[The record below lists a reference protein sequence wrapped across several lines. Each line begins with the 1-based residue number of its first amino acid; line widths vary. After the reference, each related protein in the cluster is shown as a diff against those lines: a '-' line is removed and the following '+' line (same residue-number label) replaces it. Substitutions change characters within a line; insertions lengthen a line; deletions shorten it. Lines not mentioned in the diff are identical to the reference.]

1 MLVCF
6 FVAFASLNGE
16 KGDGFF
22 METNELMI
30 RSIKKLIVKGEIS
43 ALRDILVEMNE
54 VDIASI
60 MEELEIAD
68 KLFVYRILP
77 KDLSAEVFAY
87 LEPDSQ
93 TDLIKRIND
102 AELERLLDE
111 MFLDDTVDFLEEMPA
126 NVVTRVLAHS
136 DPETRKLINR
146 FLNYPEDCA
155 GSIMTIEM
163 VQLHT
168 NFTAAQAI
176 EQIRKTGVDK
186 ETVYTCYCTDRE
198 RRLLGSVPLLSLL
211 LCDENALVGDIM
223 EDDKQLISVNT
234 LDDREVVVDV
244 VKKYDLLSVPVVDN
258 ENRLVGI
265 ITVDDIVD
273 VIEEETT
280 EDFEKMALLAPSDD
294 EYLKTGVFKL
304 AKNRI
309 LWLLILM
316 ISGTFTG
323 KIIEGYETL
332 LAGFVALTASM
343 PMLMGTGGN
352 AGSQVSTLIIRGLA
366 VGEIEIKDYFKIVFK
381 ELRVAMVCGAV
392 LGAANILRMYL
403 FCDGTF
409 DVFLVVSLAM
419 FCAIV
424 VAKLIGCSLPIFAK
438 LVKLDPALMA
448 GPLIATLVDIITL
461 VIYFGLAKAFL
472 L

>member
-1 MLVCF
+1 
-6 FVAFASLNGE
+6 
-16 KGDGFF
+16 
-22 METNELMI
+22 MEINEI
-30 RSIKKLIVKGEIS
+30 YEALISQIEEHISKGEIS
-43 ALRDILVEMNE
+43 FLREILTEMNV
-54 VDIASI
+54 VDTAQI
-60 MEELEIAD
+60 MEELAD
-68 KLFVYRILP
+68 RSRLTVFRVLP
-77 KDLSAEVFAY
+77 KDISAEVFSY
-87 LEPDSQ
+87 LEPDTQ
-93 TDLIKRIND
+93 ADIVRMITD

-111 MFLDDTVDFLEEMPA
+111 MFLDDTVDFLEEVPA

-146 FLNYPEDCA
+146 FLKYPEDCA
-155 GSIMTIEM
+155 GSLMTIEM
-163 VQLHT
+163 VHLQTSL
-168 NFTAAQAI
+168 TAAQAI
-176 EQIRKTGVDK
+176 EKIRKTGVDK
-186 ETVYTCYCTDRE
+186 ETVYTCYCIDRE
-198 RRLLGSVPLLSLL
+198 HHLLGSVPLLSLL
-211 LCDENALVGDIM
+211 LCDENTLVGDIM
-223 EDDKQLISVNT
+223 EDDAQLISVNT
-234 LDDREVVVDV
+234 LDDREYVVDI

-258 ENRLVGI
+258 EKRLVGI

-273 VIEEETT
+273 VIEEEVT

-304 AKNRI
+304 ARNRI

-366 VGEIEIKDYFKIVFK
+366 VGEIEIKDYLKIVWK
-381 ELRVAMVCGAV
+381 ELRVASICGLV

-403 FCDGTF
+403 FSEGTLE
-409 DVFLVVSLAM
+409 VFLVVSLAM
-419 FCAIV
+419 FFAIV

-438 LVKLDPALMA
+438 IVRLDPALMA
-448 GPLIATLVDIITL
+448 GPMIATLVDIVTL

-472 L
+472 I

>member
-1 MLVCF
+1 M
-6 FVAFASLNGE
+6 
-16 KGDGFF
+16 D
-22 METNELMI
+22 TNEFMLHSI
-30 RSIKKLIVKGEIS
+30 RKLIFEGEIS
-43 ALRDILVEMNE
+43 ALRDILIEMNV
-54 VDIASI
+54 VDIATI
-60 MEELEIAD
+60 MEELEPAD
-68 KLFVYRILP
+68 RLFVFRVLP

-87 LEPDSQ
+87 LESDTQ
-93 TDLIKRIND
+93 TDLVRMIND
-102 AELERLLDE
+102 AELERLLNE

-146 FLNYPEDCA
+146 FLKYPEDSA

-198 RRLLGSVPLLSLL
+198 RHLLGSVPLLSLL

-223 EDDKQLISVNT
+223 EDDAQLISVNT
-234 LDDREVVVDV
+234 LDDQEAVADV

-265 ITVDDIVD
+265 ITVDDVVD

-294 EYLKTGVFKL
+294 DYLKTGVFKL
-304 AKNRI
+304 ARNRI

-316 ISGTFTG
+316 VSGTFTT
-323 KIIEGYETL
+323 KLIENYETL

-366 VGEIEIKDYFKIVFK
+366 IGEIEIKDYFKIVFK
-381 ELRVAMVCGAV
+381 ELRVAMICGAV
-392 LGAANILRMYL
+392 LGAVNILRMYL
-403 FCDGTF
+403 FCEGTIE
-409 DVFLVVSLAM
+409 VFLVVSLAM
-419 FCAIV
+419 FCSIV
-424 VAKLIGCSLPIFAK
+424 VAKLLGCSLPIFAK
-438 LVKLDPALMA
+438 IIKLDPALMA
-448 GPLIATLVDIITL
+448 GPLISTLVDISTL
-461 VIYFGLAKAFL
+461 LIYFSLANAFL
-472 L
+472 LHGSI

>member
-1 MLVCF
+1 
-6 FVAFASLNGE
+6 
-16 KGDGFF
+16 
-22 METNELMI
+22 MENIELLLEQINELI
-30 RSIKKLIVKGEIS
+30 QKGEIS
-43 ALRDILVEMNE
+43 ALRELLTELNV
-54 VDIASI
+54 VDIAQI
-60 MEELEIAD
+60 IEEIEQSDRLPV
-68 KLFVYRILP
+68 FRVLP

-87 LEPDSQ
+87 LE
-93 TDLIKRIND
+93 TDTQAELVRMIND

-111 MFLDDTVDFLEEMPA
+111 MFLDDTVDFLEEVPA

-136 DPETRKLINR
+136 APEARKLINR
-146 FLNYPEDCA
+146 FLKYPEDCA

-168 NFTAAQAI
+168 SFTASQAI

-198 RRLLGSVPLLSLL
+198 RHLLGSIPLLSLL
-211 LCDENALVGDIM
+211 LCDENELVGDIM
-223 EDDKQLISVNT
+223 EDDAQLISVNT
-234 LDDREVVVDV
+234 LDDREEVADI

-280 EDFEKMALLAPSDD
+280 EDFEKMASLAPSDN
-294 EYLKTGVFKL
+294 EYLKTGVLKL

-309 LWLLILM
+309 PWLLILM

-323 KIIEGYETL
+323 KIVEGYETL
-332 LAGFVALTASM
+332 LSGFVALTASM
-343 PMLMGTGGN
+343 PMLMGTSGN
-352 AGSQVSTLIIRGLA
+352 AGQQISTLMIRGLA
-366 VGEIEIKDYFKIVFK
+366 VGEIELRDYFRVVFK
-381 ELRVAMVCGAV
+381 ELRVAAICGLV
-392 LGAANILRMYL
+392 LGIANIGRMYL
-403 FCDGTF
+403 FCDGTL
-409 DVFLVVSLAM
+409 DVYLVVSLAM
-419 FCAIV
+419 FFAVI

-438 LVKLDPALMA
+438 LIRLDPALMA
-448 GPLIATLVDIITL
+448 GPLISTLLDMITL
-461 VIYFGLAKAFL
+461 SIYFALAKVFL

>member
-1 MLVCF
+1 MDELEMLI
-6 FVAFASLNGE
+6 E
-16 KGDGFF
+16 KVP
-22 METNELMI
+22 ELI
-30 RSIKKLIVKGEIS
+30 SNGEIS
-43 ALRDILVEMNE
+43 SLRELFAEMNA
-54 VDIASI
+54 VDTALL
-60 MEELEIAD
+60 MDELEA
-68 KLFVYRILP
+68 KERLFVFRVLP
-77 KDLSAEVFAY
+77 KDISADVFAY
-87 LEPDSQ
+87 LEPESQ
-93 TDLIKRIND
+93 EELVRMIND

-111 MFLDDTVDFLEEMPA
+111 MFLDDVVDFLEEVPA

-146 FLNYPEDCA
+146 FLKYPDDSA

-168 NFTAAQAI
+168 SFTAAQAI

-186 ETVYTCYCTDRE
+186 ETVYTCYCTDRH
-198 RRLLGSVPLLSLL
+198 RHLLGSIPLLSLL
-211 LCDENALVGDIM
+211 LCDKDTLVGDIM
-223 EDDKQLISVNT
+223 EEEPQFISVST
-234 LDDREVVVDV
+234 LDDREYVADIVS
-244 VKKYDLLSVPVVDN
+244 KYDLLSVPVVDN

-265 ITVDDIVD
+265 ITIDDVVD
-273 VIEEETT
+273 VIEEEVT
-280 EDFEKMALLAPSDD
+280 EDFEKMAAMTPSDD

-323 KIIEGYETL
+323 MIIEGYEAL
-332 LAGFVALTASM
+332 LSGFVALTASM

-366 VGEIEIKDYFKIVFK
+366 VGEIEIKDYFKIVLK
-381 ELRVAMVCGAV
+381 ELRVAAVCGLV

-403 FCDGTF
+403 FSEGTIE
-409 DVFLVVSLAM
+409 VFLVVSLAM

-438 LVKLDPALMA
+438 IVKLDPALMA
-448 GPLIATLVDIITL
+448 GPMIATLVDIVTL
-461 VIYFGLAKAFL
+461 VIYFALAKAFL
-472 L
+472 I

>member
-1 MLVCF
+1 MEINEIYEALIEQI
-6 FVAFASLNGE
+6 E
-16 KGDGFF
+16 KH
-22 METNELMI
+22 I
-30 RSIKKLIVKGEIS
+30 SKGEIS
-43 ALRDILVEMNE
+43 FLREILTELNV
-54 VDIASI
+54 VDTAQI
-60 MEELEIAD
+60 MEELAD
-68 KLFVYRILP
+68 KNRLTVFRVLP
-77 KDLSAEVFAY
+77 KNISAEVFSY
-87 LEPDSQ
+87 LEPDTQ
-93 TDLIKRIND
+93 ADIVRMITD

-111 MFLDDTVDFLEEMPA
+111 MFLDDTVDFLEEVPA

-146 FLNYPEDCA
+146 FLKYPEDCA
-155 GSIMTIEM
+155 GSLMTIEM
-163 VQLHT
+163 VHLQTTL
-168 NFTAAQAI
+168 TAAQAI
-176 EQIRKTGVDK
+176 EKIRKTGVDK
-186 ETVYTCYCTDRE
+186 ETVYTCYCINRE
-198 RRLLGSVPLLSLL
+198 HHLLGSVPLLSLL
-211 LCDENALVGDIM
+211 LCDEDTLVGDIM
-223 EDDKQLISVNT
+223 EDDAQLISVNT
-234 LDDREVVVDV
+234 LDDQEHVIEI

-304 AKNRI
+304 ARNRI

-366 VGEIEIKDYFKIVFK
+366 VGEIEISDYLKIVWK
-381 ELRVAMVCGAV
+381 ELRVASICGLV

-403 FCDGTF
+403 FSEGTLE
-409 DVFLVVSLAM
+409 VFLVVSLAM

-438 LVKLDPALMA
+438 IVKLDPALMA
-448 GPLIATLVDIITL
+448 GPMIATLVDIVTL

-472 L
+472 I

>member
-1 MLVCF
+1 
-6 FVAFASLNGE
+6 
-16 KGDGFF
+16 
-22 METNELMI
+22 MEINEI
-30 RSIKKLIVKGEIS
+30 YEALIAQIEEHISKGEIS
-43 ALRDILVEMNE
+43 FLREILTEINV
-54 VDIASI
+54 VDTAQI
-60 MEELEIAD
+60 MEELAD
-68 KLFVYRILP
+68 KNRLAVFRVLP
-77 KDLSAEVFAY
+77 KDISAEVFSY
-87 LEPDSQ
+87 LEPETQADIVRMI
-93 TDLIKRIND
+93 TD

-111 MFLDDTVDFLEEMPA
+111 MFLDDTVDFLEEVPA

-146 FLNYPEDCA
+146 FLKYPEDCA
-155 GSIMTIEM
+155 GSLMTIEM
-163 VQLHT
+163 VHLRT
-168 NFTAAQAI
+168 SLTAAQAI
-176 EQIRKTGVDK
+176 EKIRKTGVDK
-186 ETVYTCYCTDRE
+186 ETVYTCYCIDRE
-198 RRLLGSVPLLSLL
+198 HHLLGSVPLLSLL
-211 LCDENALVGDIM
+211 LCDENTLVGDIM
-223 EDDKQLISVNT
+223 EDDAQLISVNT
-234 LDDREVVVDV
+234 LDDREYVVEV

-273 VIEEETT
+273 VIEEEVT

-304 AKNRI
+304 ARNRI

-366 VGEIEIKDYFKIVFK
+366 VGEIEIKDYLKIVFK
-381 ELRVAMVCGAV
+381 ELRVASICGLV

-403 FCDGTF
+403 FCEGTLE
-409 DVFLVVSLAM
+409 VFLVVSLAM

-438 LVKLDPALMA
+438 IVKLDPALMA
-448 GPLIATLVDIITL
+448 GPMIATLVDIVTL

-472 L
+472 I

>member
-1 MLVCF
+1 
-6 FVAFASLNGE
+6 
-16 KGDGFF
+16 
-22 METNELMI
+22 MEINEI
-30 RSIKKLIVKGEIS
+30 YEALIQQIEEHIAKGEIS
-43 ALRDILVEMNE
+43 FLREILTELNV
-54 VDIASI
+54 VDAAQI
-60 MEELEIAD
+60 MEDLAD
-68 KLFVYRILP
+68 KNRLTVFRVLP
-77 KDLSAEVFAY
+77 KDISAEVFSY
-87 LEPDSQ
+87 LEPDTQ
-93 TDLIKRIND
+93 ADIVRMITD

-111 MFLDDTVDFLEEMPA
+111 MFLDDTIDFLEEVPA
-126 NVVTRVLAHS
+126 SVVTRVLSNS

-146 FLNYPEDCA
+146 FLKYPEDCA
-155 GSIMTIEM
+155 GSLMTIEM
-163 VQLHT
+163 VHLQTSL
-168 NFTAAQAI
+168 TAAQAI
-176 EQIRKTGVDK
+176 EKIRKTGVDK
-186 ETVYTCYCTDRE
+186 ETVYTCYCIDRE
-198 RRLLGSVPLLSLL
+198 HHLLGSVPLLSLL
-211 LCDENALVGDIM
+211 LCDENTLVGDVM
-223 EDDKQLISVNT
+223 EDDAQLISVNT
-234 LDDREVVVDV
+234 LDDREYVVEV

-273 VIEEETT
+273 VIEEEVT

-304 AKNRI
+304 ARNRI

-366 VGEIEIKDYFKIVFK
+366 VGEIEIKDYLKIVFK
-381 ELRVAMVCGAV
+381 ELRVASVCGLVLAV
-392 LGAANILRMYL
+392 ANILRMYL
-403 FCDGTF
+403 FCEGTLE
-409 DVFLVVSLAM
+409 VFLVVSLAM
-419 FCAIV
+419 FCAII

-438 LVKLDPALMA
+438 IVKLDPALMA
-448 GPLIATLVDIITL
+448 GPMIATLVDIVTL
-461 VIYFGLAKAFL
+461 VIYFGLAKVFL

>member
-1 MLVCF
+1 MD
-6 FVAFASLNGE
+6 S
-16 KGDGFF
+16 
-22 METNELMI
+22 NELMLHSI
-30 RSIKKLIVKGEIS
+30 RKLIFEGEIS
-43 ALRDILVEMNE
+43 ALRDILIEMNV
-54 VDIASI
+54 VDIATI
-60 MEELEIAD
+60 MEELEPAD
-68 KLFVYRILP
+68 RLFVFRVLP

-87 LEPDSQ
+87 LESDTQ
-93 TDLIKRIND
+93 TELVRMIND
-102 AELERLLDE
+102 AELERLLNE

-146 FLNYPEDCA
+146 FLKYPEDSA

-198 RRLLGSVPLLSLL
+198 RHLLGSVPLLSLL

-223 EDDKQLISVNT
+223 EDDAQLISVNT
-234 LDDREVVVDV
+234 LDDQEAVADV

-265 ITVDDIVD
+265 ITVDDVVD

-294 EYLKTGVFKL
+294 DYLKTGVFKL
-304 AKNRI
+304 ARNRI

-316 ISGTFTG
+316 VSGTFTT
-323 KIIEGYETL
+323 KLIENYETL

-381 ELRVAMVCGAV
+381 ELRVAMICGAV
-392 LGAANILRMYL
+392 LGAVNILRMYL
-403 FCDGTF
+403 FCEGTIE
-409 DVFLVVSLAM
+409 VFLVVSLAM
-419 FCAIV
+419 FCSIV
-424 VAKLIGCSLPIFAK
+424 VAKLLGCSLPIFAK
-438 LVKLDPALMA
+438 IIKLDPALMA
-448 GPLIATLVDIITL
+448 GPLISTLVDISTL
-461 VIYFGLAKAFL
+461 LIYFTLANAFL
-472 L
+472 LHGSI

>member
-1 MLVCF
+1 MENLELLLEQ
-6 FVAFASLNGE
+6 LNE
-16 KGDGFF
+16 F
-22 METNELMI
+22 
-30 RSIKKLIVKGEIS
+30 IKSGEIS
-43 ALRDILVEMNE
+43 AMREMLTEMNV
-54 VDIASI
+54 VDTALLL
-60 MEELEIAD
+60 EELESKPRLHA
-68 KLFVYRILP
+68 FRILP
-77 KDLSAEVFAY
+77 KDVSAEVFAY
-87 LEPDSQ
+87 LEPDTQ
-93 TDLIKRIND
+93 ADLVRMIND
-102 AELERLLDE
+102 TELERLLDE
-111 MFLDDTVDFLEEMPA
+111 MFLDDTVDFLEEVPA

-136 DPETRKLINR
+136 DPERRKLINR
-146 FLNYPEDCA
+146 FLKYPDDCA
-155 GSIMTIEM
+155 GSLMTIEM
-163 VQLHT
+163 VHLRT
-168 NFTAAQAI
+168 SLTAAEAI
-176 EQIRKTGVDK
+176 EKIRKTGVDK
-186 ETVYTCYCTDRE
+186 ETVYTCYCIDRE
-198 RRLLGSVPLLSLL
+198 HHLLGSIPLLSLL
-211 LCDENALVGDIM
+211 LCDADALVGDIM
-223 EDDKQLISVNT
+223 EDDAQLISVNT
-234 LDDREVVVDV
+234 LDDREYVADI

-304 AKNRI
+304 ARNRI

-366 VGEIEIKDYFKIVFK
+366 VGEIEIKDYLKIVFK
-381 ELRVAMVCGAV
+381 ELRVASICGLV

-403 FCDGTF
+403 FCEGTIE
-409 DVFLVVSLAM
+409 VFLVVSLAM
-419 FCAIV
+419 FFAIV

-438 LVKLDPALMA
+438 IVKLDPALMA
-448 GPLIATLVDIITL
+448 GPMIATLVDIVTL

-472 L
+472 I

>member
-1 MLVCF
+1 
-6 FVAFASLNGE
+6 
-16 KGDGFF
+16 
-22 METNELMI
+22 MENIELLLEQINELI
-30 RSIKKLIVKGEIS
+30 QKGEIS
-43 ALRDILVEMNE
+43 ALRELLTELNV
-54 VDIASI
+54 VDIAQI
-60 MEELEIAD
+60 IEEIEQSDRLPV
-68 KLFVYRILP
+68 FRVLP

-87 LEPDSQ
+87 LE
-93 TDLIKRIND
+93 TDTQAELVRMIND

-111 MFLDDTVDFLEEMPA
+111 MFLDDTVDFLEEVPA

-136 DPETRKLINR
+136 APEARKLINR
-146 FLNYPEDCA
+146 FLKYPEDCA

-168 NFTAAQAI
+168 SFTAAQAI

-198 RRLLGSVPLLSLL
+198 RHLLGSIPLLSLL
-211 LCDENALVGDIM
+211 LCDENELVGDIM
-223 EDDKQLISVNT
+223 EDDAQLISVNT
-234 LDDREVVVDV
+234 LDDREEVADI

-280 EDFEKMALLAPSDD
+280 EDFEKMASLAPSDN
-294 EYLKTGVFKL
+294 EYLKTGVLKL

-309 LWLLILM
+309 PWLLILM

-323 KIIEGYETL
+323 KIVEGYETL
-332 LAGFVALTASM
+332 LSGFVALTASM
-343 PMLMGTGGN
+343 PMLMGTSGN
-352 AGSQVSTLIIRGLA
+352 AGQQISTLMIRGLA
-366 VGEIEIKDYFKIVFK
+366 VGEIELRDYFRVVFK
-381 ELRVAMVCGAV
+381 ELRVAAICGLV
-392 LGAANILRMYL
+392 LGIANIGRMYL
-403 FCDGTF
+403 FCDGTL
-409 DVFLVVSLAM
+409 DVYLVVSLAM
-419 FCAIV
+419 FFAVI

-438 LVKLDPALMA
+438 LIRLDPALMA
-448 GPLIATLVDIITL
+448 GPLISTLLDMTTL
-461 VIYFGLAKAFL
+461 SIYFALAKVFL

>member
-1 MLVCF
+1 
-6 FVAFASLNGE
+6 
-16 KGDGFF
+16 
-22 METNELMI
+22 
-30 RSIKKLIVKGEIS
+30 
-43 ALRDILVEMNE
+43 
-54 VDIASI
+54 
-60 MEELEIAD
+60 
-68 KLFVYRILP
+68 
-77 KDLSAEVFAY
+77 
-87 LEPDSQ
+87 
-93 TDLIKRIND
+93 
-102 AELERLLDE
+102 

-126 NVVTRVLAHS
+126 SVVTRVLAHS

-146 FLNYPEDCA
+146 FLKYPDDCA
-155 GSIMTIEM
+155 GSLMTIEM
-163 VQLHT
+163 VHLRT
-168 NFTAAQAI
+168 SLTAAEAI
-176 EQIRKTGVDK
+176 DKIRKTGIDK
-186 ETVYTCYCTDRE
+186 ETVYTCYCIDKE
-198 RRLLGSVPLLSLL
+198 HHLLGSIPLLSLL
-211 LCDENALVGDIM
+211 LCDKDTLVGDIM
-223 EDDKQLISVNT
+223 EDDAQLISVNT
-234 LDDREVVVDV
+234 LDDREYVADV

-304 AKNRI
+304 ARNRI

-332 LAGFVALTASM
+332 LSGFVALTASM

-366 VGEIEIKDYFKIVFK
+366 VGEIEIKDYLKIVLK
-381 ELRVAMVCGAV
+381 ELRVAAICGGVLAV
-392 LGAANILRMYL
+392 ANILRMYL
-403 FCDGTF
+403 FCDGTLP
-409 DVFLVVSLAM
+409 VFLVVSLAM

-438 LVKLDPALMA
+438 IIKLDPALMA
-448 GPLIATLVDIITL
+448 GPMIATLVDIVTL

-472 L
+472 I

>member
-1 MLVCF
+1 
-6 FVAFASLNGE
+6 
-16 KGDGFF
+16 
-22 METNELMI
+22 MEMENFEIVLEQISQMI
-30 RSIKKLIVKGEIS
+30 KNGEIS
-43 ALRDILVEMNE
+43 ALRELLTEINV
-54 VDIASI
+54 VDIAQLI
-60 MEELEIAD
+60 EELEEGE
-68 KLFVYRILP
+68 KLPVFRILP
-77 KDLSAEVFAY
+77 KDISAEVFSY
-87 LEPDSQ
+87 LE
-93 TDLIKRIND
+93 TDTQSELVRRIND

-146 FLNYPEDCA
+146 FLKYPDDCA
-155 GSIMTIEM
+155 GSLMTIEM
-163 VQLHT
+163 VHLRT
-168 NFTAAQAI
+168 SLTASEAI
-176 EQIRKTGVDK
+176 DRIRKNGVDK
-186 ETVYTCYCTDRE
+186 ETVYTCYCIDKE
-198 RRLLGSVPLLSLL
+198 HHLLGSIPLLSLL
-211 LCDENALVGDIM
+211 LCDKDTLVGDIM
-223 EDDKQLISVNT
+223 EDDAQLISVNT
-234 LDDREVVVDV
+234 LDDREYVADI

-280 EDFEKMALLAPSDD
+280 EDFEKMALLNPSDD

-366 VGEIEIKDYFKIVFK
+366 VGEIEIKDYLKIVLK
-381 ELRVAMVCGAV
+381 ELRVASVCGLV
-392 LGAANILRMYL
+392 LAIANIVRMYL
-403 FCDGTF
+403 FCEGTF
-409 DVFLVVSLAM
+409 EVFLVVSLAM

-438 LVKLDPALMA
+438 IVKLDPALMA
-448 GPLIATLVDIITL
+448 GPMIATLVDIVTL
-461 VIYFGLAKAFL
+461 VIYFGLAKVFL

>member
-1 MLVCF
+1 
-6 FVAFASLNGE
+6 
-16 KGDGFF
+16 
-22 METNELMI
+22 MENFEILLEQIIELAE
-30 RSIKKLIVKGEIS
+30 KGEIS
-43 ALRDILVEMNE
+43 ALREMLSEINV
-54 VDIASI
+54 VDVALLI
-60 MEELEIAD
+60 EELET
-68 KLFVYRILP
+68 KNRLRTFRVLP
-77 KDLSAEVFAY
+77 KDISAEVFSY
-87 LEPDSQ
+87 LEPETQAELVRSI
-93 TDLIKRIND
+93 TD

-111 MFLDDTVDFLEEMPA
+111 MFLDDTVDFLEEVPA
-126 NVVTRVLAHS
+126 SVVTRVLAHS

-146 FLNYPEDCA
+146 FLKYPEDCA
-155 GSIMTIEM
+155 GSLMTIEM
-163 VQLHT
+163 VHLRT
-168 NFTAAQAI
+168 SLTAAEAI
-176 EQIRKTGVDK
+176 DKIRKTGVDK
-186 ETVYTCYCTDRE
+186 ETVYTCYCIDRE
-198 RRLLGSVPLLSLL
+198 HHLLGSIPLLSLL
-211 LCDENALVGDIM
+211 LCEQDTLVGDIM
-223 EDDKQLISVNT
+223 EDDAQLISVNT
-234 LDDREVVVDV
+234 HDDREYVADI

-366 VGEIEIKDYFKIVFK
+366 VGEIEIRDYLKIVFK
-381 ELRVAMVCGAV
+381 EVRVASICGAV
-392 LGAANILRMYL
+392 LAAANILRMYL
-403 FCDGTF
+403 FCEGTLQ
-409 DVFLVVSLAM
+409 VFLVVSIAM

-438 LVKLDPALMA
+438 IVKLDPALMA
-448 GPLIATLVDIITL
+448 GPMIATLVDIVTL
-461 VIYFGLAKAFL
+461 VIYFGLAKLFL
-472 L
+472 I

>member
-1 MLVCF
+1 
-6 FVAFASLNGE
+6 
-16 KGDGFF
+16 
-22 METNELMI
+22 MEINETYEA
-30 RSIKKLIVKGEIS
+30 LIDQIVEHISKGEIS
-43 ALRDILVEMNE
+43 ALRELLTELNV
-54 VDIASI
+54 VDTAQI
-60 MEELEIAD
+60 MEELES
-68 KLFVYRILP
+68 KQRLPVFRVLP
-77 KDLSAEVFAY
+77 KDISAEVFSY

-93 TDLIKRIND
+93 ADLVRMITD

-111 MFLDDTVDFLEEMPA
+111 MFLDDTVDFLEEVPA

-146 FLNYPEDCA
+146 FLKYPEDCA
-155 GSIMTIEM
+155 GSLMTIEM
-163 VQLHT
+163 VHLRT
-168 NFTAAQAI
+168 SLTAAQAI
-176 EQIRKTGVDK
+176 EKIRKTGVDK
-186 ETVYTCYCTDRE
+186 ETVYTCYCIDRE
-198 RRLLGSVPLLSLL
+198 HHLLGSVPLLSLL
-211 LCDENALVGDIM
+211 LCDESTLVGDIM
-223 EDDKQLISVNT
+223 EDDAQLISVNT
-234 LDDREVVVDV
+234 LDDREYVVDI

-304 AKNRI
+304 ARNRI

-366 VGEIEIKDYFKIVFK
+366 VGEIEIKDYLKIVFK
-381 ELRVAMVCGAV
+381 ELRVASICGLV
-392 LGAANILRMYL
+392 LGIANIIRMYL
-403 FCDGTF
+403 FCEGTLE
-409 DVFLVVSLAM
+409 VFLVVSLAM

-438 LVKLDPALMA
+438 IVKLDPALMA
-448 GPLIATLVDIITL
+448 GPMIATLVDIVTL

-472 L
+472 I